1 MASSP
6 AIPGLFL
13 CLAALAL
20 LLIATL
26 SVPIWDSIS
35 FLNVHIPGQDTLKFG
50 VFGYTGSHA
59 RLGYQLSPAV
69 LGLSVGQLNTAT
81 IRNLTY
87 ALILNPIA
95 AGLSGVAVLF
105 GICGAAN
112 SRVGTIFMT
121 LASALACLA
130 TLIAFIIDM
139 VLFGIARTRI
149 RDAAPSGSTA
159 QYGNANWLVLG
170 ALIALLLSVCAGACG
185 SCGRF
190 SSARRNRYGEKV

>member
-1 MASSP
+1 MGSP
-6 AIPGLFL
+6 AIPGLIL
-13 CLAALAL
+13 CVVALAL

-35 FLNVHIPGQDTLKFG
+35 FLDVHIPGLDTLKFG

-69 LGLSVGQLNTAT
+69 QGLSLGQLNTTT

-87 ALILNPIA
+87 ALVLNPIA
-95 AGLSGVAVLF
+95 AGLSGLAVLF
-105 GICGAAN
+105 GLCGAAD
-112 SRVGTIFMT
+112 SRVGTILMT

-130 TLIAFIIDM
+130 ALVAFIIDM
-139 VLFGIARTRI
+139 TLFGVARSRI
-149 RDAAPSGSTA
+149 RDAAPPGTTA

-170 ALIALLLSVCAGACG
+170 AFIALLLSVCAGACG

-190 SSARRNRYGEKV
+190 SGARRNRYGEKV